1 VSTPV
6 TTGDQRHD
14 RDPGQRRGQLPAGEL
29 AMAGGVLALGV
40 YALVRAG
47 SIVEPTTAAGAVGPR
62 TMPYLVGALLVITG
76 GTTLVQVLRGQRG
89 EAEGGEDV
97 DLSGGTDWLTAGLLA
112 VCIAV
117 HAFLVDPLGW
127 PIAAAVLFAG
137 AAVVLGAR
145 PIWRAIAFGIVLALV
160 VQVIFAG
167 VLDVSLPAGPLFEG
181 VSILGG

>member
-1 VSTPV
+1 
-6 TTGDQRHD
+6 
-14 RDPGQRRGQLPAGEL
+14 
-29 AMAGGVLALGV
+29 MAGGVLALGL

-62 TMPYLVGALLVITG
+62 TMPYLVGALLVVTG

-127 PIAAAVLFAG
+127 PVAAAVLFSG

-145 PIWRAIAFGIVLALV
+145 PVWRAIALGVVLALV

-167 VLDVSLPAGPLFEG
+167 VLDVSLPPGPLFEG

>member
-1 VSTPV
+1 VSTSAHFD
-6 TTGDQRHD
+6 DQRGD
-14 RDPGQRRGQLPAGEL
+14 ARRGRLPVGEL

-47 SIVEPTTAAGAVGPR
+47 SIIEPTTAAGAVGPR

-76 GTTLVQVLRGQRG
+76 GTTLVQVLRGHRG

-97 DLSGGTDWLTAGLLA
+97 DLAGGTDWLTAGLLA
-112 VCIAV
+112 VCVAV
-117 HAFLVDPLGW
+117 HAFLIDPLGW
-127 PIAAAVLFAG
+127 PIAAAVLFGG
-137 AAVVLGAR
+137 AAIVLGAR
-145 PIWRAIAFGIVLALV
+145 PVWRAIAFGVALALL

-167 VLDVSLPAGPLFEG
+167 ILDVSLPPGPLFEG

>member
-1 VSTPV
+1 MSTSV
-6 TTGDQRHD
+6 HTESH
-14 RDPGQRRGQLPAGEL
+14 RRGQLPVGEL
-29 AMAGGVLALGV
+29 AMAGGVLALGI

-62 TMPYLVGALLVITG
+62 TMPYLVGGLLAMTG
-76 GTTLVQVLRGQRG
+76 AATLVQVLRGHRG

-97 DLSGGTDWLTAGLLA
+97 DLSRGIAWTTVALLA
-112 VCIAV
+112 ACLVL

-127 PIAAAVLFAG
+127 PVAAAILFAG
-137 AAVVLGAR
+137 GAVTLGAR
-145 PIWRAIAFGIVLALV
+145 PVWRAIVLGIVLALAI
-160 VQVIFAG
+160 QMIFAG